1 MHGSRDHARWQVESM
16 AQGKSKMKEI
26 AIIGTGMG
34 AVGAAW
40 RLKDEKAP
48 CVLYDRNTYAGG
60 HTVTF
65 HHPDGF
71 SFDSGP
77 HVSFTSDERI
87 QKLFAAAVKDQYE
100 AVQYKLNNYWQ
111 GYWFP
116 HPVQCNLYG
125 LPSELVT
132 KILLSFIEE
141 HQKAIPEVSNYE
153 EWLVASYGR
162 VLAET
167 FPMAYTAKYH
177 TTPSANLRT
186 DWMGPRMYRP
196 SLQEV
201 LFGAL
206 SPSAPNHHYIT
217 NFRYPSRGGFQA
229 YVDGLRTD
237 APIKLGHEVV
247 RIDPAARELT
257 FRNGSR
263 AGYGAVVSSIALPDL
278 IPLIA
283 GVPDDVRA
291 AAAKLACSSVV
302 LVNIGVDRA
311 DISKAHISYF
321 YDADVIFSRLS
332 FPHMFAPSMA
342 PAGCGSIQAEVYFS
356 KKYMPMDR
364 TPESCIEPVIQDLR
378 RVGLLR
384 DTDRILHK
392 SVAFAEYANIIFD
405 HDRPAALAKVHGYLD
420 EVGIAYCGR
429 YGEWAYFWTD
439 DSFKSGERAAEKAL
453 ARL

>member
-1 MHGSRDHARWQVESM
+1 MS
-16 AQGKSKMKEI
+16 EI
-26 AIIGTGMG
+26 AILGTGMG
-34 AVGAAW
+34 AVGAAH
-40 RLKDEKAP
+40 RLQGEKAG

-77 HVSFTSDERI
+77 HVSFTSDERFR
-87 QKLFAAAVKDQYE
+87 KLLADAVKDQYE

-125 LPSELVT
+125 LPPALVT
-132 KILLSFIEE
+132 KILLSFVEE
-141 HQKAIPEVSNYE
+141 HQKAIPEIKNYE

-162 VLAET
+162 ELAQT

-177 TTPSANLRT
+177 TTPSKNLRT

-196 SLQEV
+196 SLEEV
-201 LFGAL
+201 VFGAV
-206 SPSAPNHHYIT
+206 SPTVPNHHYIT
-217 NFRYPSRGGFQA
+217 NFRYPSKGGFQS

-237 APIKLGHEVV
+237 AKIVLDHEVV
-247 RIDPAARELT
+247 QIDPAKKELG
-257 FRNGSR
+257 FKNGKR
-263 AGYGAVVSSIALPDL
+263 LKYDAVVSSIALPDL
-278 IPLIA
+278 IPMIV
-283 GVPDDVRA
+283 GVPAEVRA
-291 AAAKLACSSVV
+291 AAATLACSSAV

-311 DISKAHISYF
+311 DISQAHISYF
-321 YDADVIFSRLS
+321 YDDDVIFSRLS
-332 FPHMFAPSMA
+332 FPHMFAASMA

-356 KKYMPMDR
+356 KKYKPIDR
-364 TPESCIEPVIQDLR
+364 TPESCIEPVIADLR

-384 DTDRILHK
+384 ESDRILHK

-405 HDRPAALAKVHGYLD
+405 HDRPAALATVHGYLD
-420 EVGIAYCGR
+420 QVGIAYCGR
-429 YGEWAYFWTD
+429 YGEWAYYWTD

-453 ARL
+453 SRL